1 MPIGVERHRRI
12 DFCPSEIVFKCP
24 TVPPILAKLT
34 NSHES
39 APRFELN
46 PNDRLHD
53 RVGISCQDGNDLKL
67 LVIRSVERASVKS
80 CLAYMFAV
88 DEKRVPAN

>member
-39 APRFELN
+39 APRCELN
-46 PNDRLHD
+46 PNDRLQD
-53 RVGISCQDGNDLKL
+53 GFGISCQAGNELKL
-67 LVIRSVERASVKS
+67 LVIRSVEMASGKS
-80 CLAYMFAV
+80 RLAYMFAV
-88 DEKRVPAN
+88 DEKRVSAN